1 MIIDSAALPSVQ
13 RGRRGTVVFVDD
25 DALGVAKQL
34 EEMKFPEGYGKLRLA
49 WNEFRE
55 SFVVI
60 QVKDD
65 GSEHIVTSAKQAD
78 GRLIDRVRRITH
90 PSYNFAQE
98 LEEID
103 AKADKER
110 ARRFSEQ
117 VAQYAE
123 KLAFAIRQDTSNPR
137 TDINRIPIRMYKNA
151 S

>member
-1 MIIDSAALPSVQ
+1 MIIDSAALPSIQ
-13 RGRRGTVVFVDD
+13 LPGCGTVVFIDD

-34 EEMKFPEGYGKLRLA
+34 EEMQFPSGHGKLKLA

-98 LEEID
+98 LEAID
-103 AKADKER
+103 AQADKER
-110 ARRFSEQ
+110 DWLFSQ
-117 VAQYAE
+117 RVGDLAE
-123 KLAFAIRQDTSNPR
+123 RLAHSVRK
-137 TDINRIPIRMYKNA
+137 DIQAKNRIFLPDGISER
-151 S
+151 

>member
-25 DALGVAKQL
+25 DALGVAKEL

-65 GSEHIVTSAKQAD
+65 GSEHIVTAAKQAD

-98 LEEID
+98 LETID
-103 AKADKER
+103 AQADKER
-110 ARRFSEQ
+110 DWLFSQ
-117 VAQYAE
+117 RVGDLAE
-123 KLAFAIRQDTSNPR
+123 RLAHAVRKDTQAK
-137 TDINRIPIRMYKNA
+137 NRIFLPDGI
-151 S
+151 SEH